1 MILGKIKNKLKGL
14 IKKSYW
20 YNYIVFPDCR
30 KFWEIKQEPLDIV
43 NLGSSS
49 ANHAFSYEDVSEYNC
64 ANWAMSPQSLTED
77 LAILQNYSSYIRK
90 GGYVLIP
97 LCPFSC
103 LGGST
108 LLMNDKYYT
117 ILSASS
123 IPFFSLKKKLQML
136 DIKEHPIN
144 YYPLVQL
151 KVDIRNF
158 LKRKKGIIE
167 KQISHT
173 EFDKNAQTWIQ
184 NWMKEFSLYSLDD
197 SLTLRNQDSF
207 DDAVLLLKSM
217 VAYCK
222 QKEFNAVFVI
232 PPISEALIRKFPE
245 EIRKKYIYDLI
256 SKTGGDVPVLDY
268 IGNQLFKSE
277 ELFLNAF
284 YLNSKGRRIFTYRV
298 LKDLKLINTEI

>member
-1 MILGKIKNKLKGL
+1 MILGIIKNKLMGL
-14 IKKSYW
+14 VKKSYW

-30 KFWEIKQEPLDIV
+30 KFWDIKQEPLDLV

-49 ANHAFSYEDVSEYNC
+49 ANHAFLYEEALGYKC

-77 LAILQNYSSYIRK
+77 FAILQNYSSYIRK

-123 IPFFSLKKKLQML
+123 IPYFSLKKKLQMF
-136 DIKEHPIN
+136 DIKDYPIN
-144 YYPLVQL
+144 YYPLVQI
-151 KVDIRNF
+151 KVDISNLF
-158 LKRKKGIIE
+158 KGKGGIVE

-197 SLTLRNQDSF
+197 SFTLRNQDSF
-207 DDAVLLLKSM
+207 DDAVVLLKAM
-217 VAYCK
+217 VDYCK
-222 QKEFNAVFVI
+222 RKEFKAVFVL
-232 PPISEALIRKFPE
+232 PPVSEDLLRRFPKE
-245 EIRKKYIYDLI
+245 ARNKYIYDLI
-256 SKTGGDVPVLDY
+256 SETSGEVPVLDFLDS
-268 IGNQLFKSE
+268 QLFRNRD
-277 ELFLNAF
+277 LFLNAF
-284 YLNSKGRRIFTYRV
+284 YLNSRGRKLFTQQV
-298 LKDLKLINTEI
+298 FKELNLIS

>member
-1 MILGKIKNKLKGL
+1 MILGFIKNKLMGL
-14 IKKSYW
+14 VKKSYW

-30 KFWEIKQEPLDIV
+30 KFWDIKQEPLDLV

-49 ANHAFSYEDVSEYNC
+49 ANHAFSYEEALGYKC

-123 IPFFSLKKKLQML
+123 VPYFSLKKRLQMI
-136 DIKEHPIN
+136 DIKEHPIK

-151 KVDIRNF
+151 IVDLRRF
-158 LKRKKGIIE
+158 VKGKKDIEE
-167 KQISHT
+167 KQLLHVD
-173 EFDKNAQTWIQ
+173 FDKNAQTWIDD
-184 NWMKEFSLYSLDD
+184 WMKEFSLYNLDD
-197 SLTLRNQDSF
+197 PFTLRNQDSF
-207 DDAVLLLKSM
+207 DDAVELLKGM
-217 VAYCK
+217 VAYCR
-222 QKEFNAVFVI
+222 QKEFKVTFVI
-232 PPISEALIRKFPE
+232 PPVSEALLRRFSK
-245 EIRKKYIYDLI
+245 EIRNKYIYDLI
-256 SKTGGDVPVLDY
+256 TKTGEDVPVLDY
-268 IGNQLFKSE
+268 LDSQVFKSND
-277 ELFLNAF
+277 LFLNAF
-284 YLNSKGRRIFTYRV
+284 YLNSRGRKLFTRRV
-298 LKDLKLINTEI
+298 LKDLGLIKD

>member
-1 MILGKIKNKLKGL
+1 MILGIIKNKLMGL
-14 IKKSYW
+14 VKKSYW
-20 YNYIVFPDCR
+20 YNYVVFPDCR
-30 KFWEIKQEPLDIV
+30 KFWDITQEPLDLV

-49 ANHAFSYEDVSEYNC
+49 ANHAFSYEEALGYKC

-123 IPFFSLKKKLQML
+123 IPYFSLKKKLQMF
-136 DIKEHPIN
+136 DIKDHPIN

-151 KVDIRNF
+151 KVDISNF
-158 LKRKKGIIE
+158 FKGKSGVVE

-197 SLTLRNQDSF
+197 AFTLRNQDSF
-207 DDAVLLLKSM
+207 DDAVVLLKAM
-217 VAYCK
+217 VDYCK
-222 QKEFNAVFVI
+222 RKEFNAVFVL
-232 PPISEALIRKFPE
+232 PPLSEDLLRRFPKE
-245 EIRKKYIYDLI
+245 ARNKYIYDLI
-256 SKTGGDVPVLDY
+256 SETGGEVPILDY
-268 IGNQLFKSE
+268 LDSQLFRNRD
-277 ELFLNAF
+277 LFLNAF
-284 YLNSKGRRIFTYRV
+284 YLNSRGRKRFTQLV
-298 LKDLKLINTEI
+298 LKDLNLIS